1 MLWQGHRGYITEE
14 NDAMS
19 HEIIL
24 VVDDNRQ
31 ISDFLSGTLLP
42 GLGYEVLVA
51 RDASSAKKIVKQRR
65 ANLDLMLLDL
75 QLPDLSGLELLR
87 SLDKD
92 GYHIP
97 TILMTGHGSEQVAA
111 EAFRLGVHD
120 YLSKPLDEIL
130 LSEAIT
136 RALSESRL
144 QREKAILNT
153 QLEDQVEWLTSLS
166 KVGQSV
172 TSTLE
177 LGEVLVRIVEAGVT
191 LTRAEE
197 GFLALLDKESGLLY
211 LRAVK
216 NMDEDSIKTLRIPI
230 NDSLAGQVINS
241 KRALRATQPSL
252 KAPLK
257 VSTGYLVHSLL
268 HVPILSRGIP
278 LGVLSVTNRKND
290 TPFEEKDEEVLSSL
304 ADYAA
309 VALENADLYDK
320 ARQEIVERERVE
332 VALRESEERY
342 ALAVRAANDG
352 LWDWNLKKNQIY
364 YSPRW
369 KHMLG
374 FSDQEI
380 GDNPNEWFN
389 RVHPDDIQQLK
400 TNITAHIKGLSAHF
414 ECEYRIKHSNGSYR
428 WMLSRG
434 MAVIGSE
441 KTAIRLAGSQTDV
454 TLRKQA
460 EDKLLHDAF
469 HDSLT
474 ELPNRALFIDR
485 LKHVIERSRRDY
497 SKLYAVLFLDLD
509 RFKDVN
515 DSLGHI
521 TGDQLLVATAHL
533 LRSILR
539 PMDTVARLGGDEFVV
554 LLEDIRDVSD
564 VTRVADRIQKRLM
577 QATLLPNHKIFM
589 SASMGIV
596 FSATGYDRPEDVLR
610 DADTAMYR
618 AKENGRARFEIFDSA
633 MRDQIMQRLELE
645 STLRQAIETEALDVF
660 YQPVVNV
667 KTGRIAWFEALVRW
681 KHTTR
686 GLLLPGEFLPLA
698 DETGLIIQIDR
709 LMLRKAA
716 AQLVQWQSEFVEEP
730 PLGVSVNI
738 SGKHITQPDFVEY
751 IANTLSQTGLNP
763 ASLNLEI
770 TENAVMGNYEIILDV
785 LDKLKAHGIQVQIDD
800 FGVGYSS
807 LNYLSHNSIR
817 VLKIDRSFV
826 SKIPRDPDYIKIV
839 QAIIK
844 LTHGLGLTVVAEGVE
859 TKEQLAQLNLLECEY
874 IQGKLISMPT
884 DDRMIYNLLKKERR
898 NIPA

>member
-1 MLWQGHRGYITEE
+1 MG
-14 NDAMS
+14 N
-19 HEIIL
+19 EIIL

-31 ISDFLSGTLLP
+31 ISDFLAESMLP

-51 RDASSAKKIVKQRR
+51 RDANSAIKLVKQRK
-65 ANLDLMLLDL
+65 ANFDLMLLDL
-75 QLPDLSGLELLR
+75 QLPDLTGLDLLKR
-87 SLDKD
+87 LDKD

-120 YLSKPLDEIL
+120 YLSKPLDENL
-130 LSEAIT
+130 LTEAIT
-136 RALSESRL
+136 RSLAESRL
-144 QREKAILNT
+144 QREKAILNS
-153 QLEDQVEWLTSLS
+153 QLEEQVAWLTSLS
-166 KVGQSV
+166 TVGKSV

-177 LGEVLVRIVEAGVT
+177 LSEVLVRIVEAGVS

-216 NMDEDSIKTLRIPI
+216 NMDEDSIKTMRIPI
-230 NDSLAGQVINS
+230 ADSLVGQVIKS
-241 KRALRATQPSL
+241 KRPLRAIEPSMQ
-252 KAPLK
+252 APLK

-268 HVPILSRGIP
+268 YVPILTKGVP
-278 LGVLSVTNRKND
+278 MGVLSVTNRKND
-290 TPFEEKDEEVLSSL
+290 TPFKEKDEVVLSSL

-309 VALENADLYDK
+309 VALENADLYLQ
-320 ARQEIVERERVE
+320 ARQEITERQRVE
-332 VALRESEERY
+332 DALRESEERY

-374 FSDQEI
+374 YSDDEI

-389 RVHPDDIQQLK
+389 RVHADDIAQLK
-400 TNITAHIKGLSAHF
+400 TNISAHIKGLSAHF
-414 ECEYRIKHSNGSYR
+414 ECEYRIQHSNGSYR

-434 MAVIGSE
+434 MAVMGGD
-441 KTAIRLAGSQTDV
+441 KTALRLAGSQTDI

-460 EDKLLHDAF
+460 EIKLLHDAF

-485 LKHVIERSRRDY
+485 LNHVIERGKRDGTHI
-497 SKLYAVLFLDLD
+497 YAVIFLDLD

-515 DSLGHI
+515 DSLGHL
-521 TGDQLLVATAHL
+521 TGDQLLIATAHL

-539 PMDTVARLGGDEFVV
+539 PMDTVARLGGDEFVI

-564 VTRVADRIQKRLM
+564 VTRVADRIQKKLM
-577 QATLLPNHKIFM
+577 MAALLPGHTIFM

-596 FSATGYDRPEDVLR
+596 LSSTGYDRPEDILR

-618 AKENGRARFEIFDSA
+618 AKENGRSRYEIFDSA
-633 MRDQIMQRLELE
+633 MRDQIMLRLELE
-645 STLRQAIETEALDVF
+645 SALRQAIEKEELNVY
-660 YQPVVNV
+660 YQPVVNI
-667 KTGRIAWFEALVRW
+667 KTGRTEWFEALVRW
-681 KHTTR
+681 KHRER
-686 GLLLPGEFLPLA
+686 GLLTPNEFIPLA
-698 DETGLIIQIDR
+698 DETGLIIQLDR
-709 LMLRKAA
+709 LVMRKAA
-716 AQLVQWQSEFVEEP
+716 LQLVQWQDLFP
-730 PLGVSVNI
+730 YDPALGVSVNI
-738 SGKHITQPDFVEY
+738 SGKHISQPDFVEY
-751 IANTLSQTGLNP
+751 IVQTLEETGLKA

-770 TENAVMGNYEIILDV
+770 TENAVMGNFDIFLGV
-785 LDKLKAHGIQVQIDD
+785 LDKLMNYGIQVQIDD

-807 LNYLSHNSIR
+807 LNYLSHNSIK
-817 VLKIDRSFV
+817 VLKIDRSFI
-826 SKIPRDPDYIKIV
+826 SKITQDKGHLKIV

-859 TKEQLAQLNLLECEY
+859 TKEQLRQLNQLDCEF
-874 IQGKLISMPT
+874 IQGKLISMPA
-884 DDRMIYNLLKKERR
+884 DEPIIRILLQKERQR
-898 NIPA
+898 SAEVKSGS

>member
-1 MLWQGHRGYITEE
+1 
-14 NDAMS
+14 MS

-31 ISDFLSGTLLP
+31 ISDFLAETMLP
-42 GLGYEVLVA
+42 GLGYDVLVA
-51 RDASSAKKIVKQRR
+51 RDANSAIKVIKQHK
-65 ANLDLMLLDL
+65 ANFDLMLLDL
-75 QLPDLSGLELLR
+75 QLPDLTGLDLLR
-87 SLDKD
+87 RLDKD

-120 YLSKPLDEIL
+120 YLSKPLDESL
-130 LSEAIT
+130 LTEAIT
-136 RALSESRL
+136 RSLSESRL
-144 QREKAILNT
+144 QREKAVLNF
-153 QLEDQVEWLTSLS
+153 QLEEQVAWLTSLS

-177 LGEVLVRIVEAGVT
+177 LGEVLVRIVEAGVS
-191 LTRAEE
+191 LTKAEE

-216 NMDEDSIKTLRIPI
+216 NMDEDTIKTMRIPI
-230 NDSLAGQVINS
+230 ADSLVGQVIKS
-241 KRALRATQPSL
+241 KRPLRAIEPSL
-252 KAPLK
+252 HAPLK

-268 HVPILSRGIP
+268 HVPILSRGVP

-290 TPFEEKDEEVLSSL
+290 IPFKEKDEEVLSSL

-309 VALENADLYDK
+309 VALENADLYEQAK
-320 ARQEIVERERVE
+320 QEITERQRVE
-332 VALRESEERY
+332 DALRESEERY

-352 LWDWNLKKNQIY
+352 LWDWNLKKSQIY

-369 KHMLG
+369 KQMLG
-374 FSDQEI
+374 YTDQEI
-380 GDNPNEWFN
+380 SDNPNEWFN
-389 RVHPDDIQQLK
+389 RVHPDDIGQLK
-400 TNITAHIKGLSAHF
+400 TNIAAHIKGLSAHF
-414 ECEYRIKHSNGSYR
+414 ECEYRIQHSNGSYR

-434 MAVIGSE
+434 MAVIGSD
-441 KTAIRLAGSQTDV
+441 KTALRLAGSQTDV

-460 EDKLLHDAF
+460 EIKLLHDAL

-485 LKHVIERSRRDY
+485 LNHVIERSKRD
-497 SKLYAVLFLDLD
+497 SRHIYAVIFLDLD

-515 DSLGHI
+515 DSLGHL

-533 LRSILR
+533 LQSILR
-539 PMDTVARLGGDEFVV
+539 PMDTVARLGGDEFVI

-564 VTRVADRIQKRLM
+564 VTRVADRIQKKLM
-577 QATLLPNHKIFM
+577 MAALLPNHTIFM

-596 FSATGYDRPEDVLR
+596 LSTTGYDRPEDILR

-618 AKENGRARFEIFDSA
+618 AKENGRTRFEIFDSA
-633 MRDQIMQRLELE
+633 MRDQIMLRLELE
-645 STLRQAIETEALDVF
+645 SALRLAIEREELDVY
-660 YQPVVNV
+660 YQPVVDV
-667 KTGRIAWFEALVRW
+667 KTGRTVWFEALVRW
-681 KHTTR
+681 EHSDR
-686 GLLLPGEFLPLA
+686 GILLPGEFIPLA
-698 DETGLIIQIDR
+698 DETGLIIDLDR
-709 LMLRKAA
+709 LVMRKASR
-716 AQLVQWQSEFVEEP
+716 QLVDWQAQFPNDP

-738 SGKHITQPDFVEY
+738 SGKHISQPDFVEY
-751 IANTLSQTGLNP
+751 IVQILQDTGLNA

-770 TENAVMGNYEIILDV
+770 TENAVMGNFDIFLQV
-785 LDKLKAHGIQVQIDD
+785 LDKLQNFGIQVQIDD

-807 LNYLSHNSIR
+807 LNYLSHYSIK
-817 VLKIDRSFV
+817 VLKIDRSFI
-826 SKIPRDPDYIKIV
+826 SRITKDRDYLKIV

-859 TKEQLAQLNLLECEY
+859 TKEQLAQLNQLECEY
-874 IQGKLISMPT
+874 IQGKLISMPANEQII
-884 DDRMIYNLLKKERR
+884 RALMQKERKR
-898 NIPA
+898 NLVVNPAK

>member
-1 MLWQGHRGYITEE
+1 
-14 NDAMS
+14 MS
-19 HEIIL
+19 HEVIL

-31 ISDFLSGTLLP
+31 ISEFLSATLLP

-51 RDASSAKKIVKQRR
+51 RDANSAKKIVKQRN
-65 ANLDLMLLDL
+65 AKLDLMLLDL
-75 QLPDLSGLELLR
+75 QLPDLSGLELLKH
-87 SLDKD
+87 LAKD

-120 YLSKPLDEIL
+120 YLSKPLDETL

-144 QREKAILNT
+144 QREKFVLNS

-172 TSTLE
+172 TSTLDV
-177 LGEVLVRIVEAGVT
+177 GEVLIRIVEAGVF

-197 GFLALLDKESGLLY
+197 GFLALLDRDSGLLY

-230 NDSLAGQVINS
+230 TDSLVGQVMKS
-241 KRALRATQPSL
+241 KRPLRATQPSL

-268 HVPILSRGIP
+268 HVPILSKGVP

-290 TPFEEKDEEVLSSL
+290 TPFKEKDEEVLSSL

-309 VALENADLYDK
+309 VALENADLYEK
-320 ARQEIVERERVE
+320 ARQEITERQKAED
-332 VALRESEERY
+332 ALRESEERY

-374 FSDQEI
+374 YSGQEI

-389 RVHPDDIQQLK
+389 RVHPEDIQQLK

-414 ECEYRIKHSNGSYR
+414 ECEYRIKHSNGTYR

-434 MAVIGSE
+434 MAVIGSD
-441 KTAIRLAGSQTDV
+441 KTALRLAGSQTDI
-454 TLRKQA
+454 TLRRQA
-460 EDKLLHDAF
+460 EEKLLHDAF

-474 ELPNRALFIDR
+474 ELPNRSLFIDR
-485 LKHVIERSRRDY
+485 LKHVIERSKRDY
-497 SKLYAVLFLDLD
+497 SRLYAVIFLDLD

-515 DSLGHI
+515 DSLGHL
-521 TGDQLLVATAHL
+521 TGDQLLIATGNL
-533 LRSILR
+533 LKSIFR
-539 PMDTVARLGGDEFVV
+539 PMDTVARLGGDEFVI
-554 LLEDIRDVSD
+554 LLEDIKDVSD

-618 AKENGRARFEIFDSA
+618 AKENGRSRYEIFDSA
-633 MRDQIMQRLELE
+633 MRDQIMHRLELE
-645 STLRQAIETEALDVF
+645 STLRQAIEGEALDVY

-681 KHTTR
+681 KHITR
-686 GLLLPGEFLPLA
+686 GLLSPGVFLPLA

-716 AQLVQWQSEFVEEP
+716 VQLVRWQKEFLVDP
-730 PLGVSVNI
+730 PLGVSINI

-751 IANTLSQTGLNP
+751 IVKVLDQTGLSP
-763 ASLNLEI
+763 SSLNLEI
-770 TENAVMGNYEIILDV
+770 TENAVMGNYEIFLQV
-785 LDKLKAHGIQVQIDD
+785 LDKLKEHGIQVQIDD

-807 LNYLSHNSIR
+807 LNYLSHSSIR
-817 VLKIDRSFV
+817 TLKIDRSFI
-826 SKIPRDPDYIKIV
+826 SKIPKDQDYTKIV

-844 LTHGLGLTVVAEGVE
+844 LAHGLGLTVVAEGVE
-859 TKEQLAQLNLLECEY
+859 IKDQLAQLNMLECEF
-874 IQGKLISMPT
+874 IQGKLISMPE
-884 DDRMIYNLLKKERR
+884 DERMISNLLKKERR
-898 NIPA
+898 AAPVS

>member
-1 MLWQGHRGYITEE
+1 
-14 NDAMS
+14 MS

-31 ISDFLSGTLLP
+31 ISEFLSATLLP

-51 RDASSAKKIVKQRR
+51 RDANTAKKIVKQRN
-65 ANLDLMLLDL
+65 AKLDLMLLDL
-75 QLPDLSGLELLR
+75 QLPDLTGLELLR
-87 SLDKD
+87 HLDKD

-120 YLSKPLDEIL
+120 YLSKPLDEAL

-144 QREKAILNT
+144 QREKAVLNS
-153 QLEDQVEWLTSLS
+153 QLSEQVEWLTSLS

-177 LGEVLVRIVEAGVT
+177 VGEVLIRIVEAGVS

-197 GFLALLDKESGLLY
+197 GFLALLDKVSGLLY

-230 NDSLAGQVINS
+230 TDSLVGQVMKS
-241 KRALRATQPSL
+241 KRPLRATQPSL
-252 KAPLK
+252 KTPLK

-268 HVPILSRGIP
+268 HVPILSKGVP

-290 TPFEEKDEEVLSSL
+290 TPFKERDEEVLSTL

-309 VALENADLYDK
+309 VALDNADLYDK
-320 ARQEIVERERVE
+320 ARQEITERQRVE
-332 VALRESEERY
+332 DALRESEERY

-374 FSDQEI
+374 YSGQEI
-380 GDNPNEWFN
+380 SDNPNEWLS
-389 RVHPDDIQQLK
+389 RVHPEDIQQLK
-400 TNITAHIKGLSAHF
+400 SNISAHVKGLSAHF
-414 ECEYRIKHSNGSYR
+414 ECEYRIKHSNGTYR

-434 MAVIGSE
+434 MAVIGADKS
-441 KTAIRLAGSQTDV
+441 ALRLAGSQTDI
-454 TLRKQA
+454 TLRKDA
-460 EDKLLHDAF
+460 EEKLLHDAF

-474 ELPNRALFIDR
+474 ELPNRSLFIDR
-485 LKHVIERSRRDY
+485 LKHVIERGMRDNSR
-497 SKLYAVLFLDLD
+497 LYAVIFLDLD

-515 DSLGHI
+515 DSLGHLI
-521 TGDQLLVATAHL
+521 GDQLLVATAHL
-533 LRSILR
+533 LLSILR
-539 PMDTVARLGGDEFVV
+539 PMDTVARLGGDEFVI
-554 LLEDIRDVSD
+554 LLEDIKDVSD

-577 QATLLPNHKIFM
+577 LATLLPNHKIFM

-596 FSATGYDRPEDVLR
+596 FSATGYTRPEDVLR

-633 MRDQIMQRLELE
+633 MRDQIMHRLELE
-645 STLRQAIETEALDVF
+645 STLRQAIEKEALDVY
-660 YQPVVNV
+660 YQPIV
-667 KTGRIAWFEALVRW
+667 KIKSGRIAWFEALVRW
-681 KHTTR
+681 KHITR
-686 GLLLPGEFLPLA
+686 GLLSPGEFLPLA

-716 AQLVQWQSEFVEEP
+716 AQMVLWQQQFPEDP

-751 IANTLSQTGLNP
+751 IVGILNQTGLNP

-770 TENAVMGNYEIILDV
+770 TENAVMGNNEIFLEV
-785 LDKLKAHGIQVQIDD
+785 LDKLKEHGIQVQIDD

-807 LNYLSHNSIR
+807 LNYLSHASIS
-817 VLKIDRSFV
+817 VLKIDRSFIG
-826 SKIPRDPDYIKIV
+826 KIPKDPDYIKIV

-859 TKEQLAQLNLLECEY
+859 TKDQLAQLNLLECEY
-874 IQGKLISMPT
+874 IQGRLISMPE
-884 DDRMIYNLLKKERR
+884 DYQNIANLLQKERR
-898 NIPA
+898 TVHA

>member
-1 MLWQGHRGYITEE
+1 
-14 NDAMS
+14 MS

-31 ISDFLSGTLLP
+31 ISDFLSGSLLP

-51 RDASSAKKIVKQRR
+51 RDANTAKKIVKQRN

-75 QLPDLSGLELLR
+75 QLPDLTGLELLKH
-87 SLDKD
+87 LDMD

-120 YLSKPLDEIL
+120 YLSKPLDEVL
-130 LSEAIT
+130 LTDAIT

-144 QREKAILNT
+144 QREKAILNS
-153 QLEDQVEWLTSLS
+153 QLEEQVEWLTSLS

-177 LGEVLVRIVEAGVT
+177 LGEVLIRIVEAGVS

-197 GFLALLDKESGLLY
+197 GFLALLDRESGLLY

-230 NDSLAGQVINS
+230 TDSLVGQVMKS
-241 KRALRATQPSL
+241 RRPLRATQPTQ

-268 HVPILSRGIP
+268 HVPILSKGEA

-290 TPFEEKDEEVLSSL
+290 TPFKEKDEKVLNSL

-309 VALENADLYDK
+309 VALENADLYDQ
-320 ARQEIVERERVE
+320 ARQEITVRQRVE

-352 LWDWNLKKNQIY
+352 LWDWNLKKGQIY

-369 KHMLG
+369 KQMLG
-374 FSDQEI
+374 FSEQEI
-380 GDNPNEWFN
+380 SDNPNEWFN
-389 RVHPDDIQQLK
+389 RVHPEDIQQLR

-414 ECEYRIKHSNGSYR
+414 ECEYRIKHSNGTYR

-434 MAVIGSE
+434 MAVIGTD
-441 KTAIRLAGSQTDV
+441 KAAIRLAGSQTDI

-460 EDKLLHDAF
+460 EIKLLHDAF

-474 ELPNRALFIDR
+474 ELPNRSLFTDR
-485 LKHVIERSRRDY
+485 LKHVIERSKRDH
-497 SKLYAVLFLDLD
+497 SRQYAVLFLDLD

-515 DSLGHI
+515 DSLGHL

-533 LRSILR
+533 LQSILR
-539 PMDTVARLGGDEFVV
+539 PMDTVARLGGDEFVI

-618 AKENGRARFEIFDSA
+618 AKENGRSRFEIFDNA
-633 MRDQIMQRLELE
+633 MRDQIMHRLELE
-645 STLRQAIETEALDVF
+645 STLRQAIEKEALDVY
-660 YQPVVNV
+660 YQPIVNV
-667 KTGRIAWFEALVRW
+667 KTGRIVWFEALVRW
-681 KHTTR
+681 KHMTR
-686 GLLLPGEFLPLA
+686 GLLAPNDFLPLA

-716 AQLVQWQSEFVEEP
+716 AQLIEWQKLFPEDP
-730 PLGVSVNI
+730 PLGVSINI

-751 IANTLSQTGLNP
+751 IVNTIHQIGLNP
-763 ASLNLEI
+763 TTLNLEI
-770 TENAVMGNYEIILDV
+770 TENAVMGNFEIILEV
-785 LDKLKAHGIQVQIDD
+785 LDKLKVHDIQVQIDD

-807 LNYLSHNSIR
+807 LNYLSHTSIK
-817 VLKIDRSFV
+817 VLKIDRSFI
-826 SKIPRDPDYIKIV
+826 SKIPNDPDYLKIV

-859 TKEQLAQLNLLECEY
+859 TREQLSQLNSLDCEF
-874 IQGKLISMPT
+874 IQGKLISMPADNQT
-884 DDRMIYNLLKKERR
+884 ISNLLKKEHRGVR
-898 NIPA
+898 T